1 MSDDR
6 SKVPH
11 DAVPPTGLEAPEPV
25 EFRIITRTSR
35 FLKWRDVA
43 PGHTY
48 KGVWLGT
55 RPANDPKYE
64 DPGVLKLADG
74 TELVFGM
81 PTALKGELLENEIP
95 TGTWISIRYDGR
107 IAGKKNSYHGFT
119 VGIDPAVTIKG
130 RQREEF

>member
-1 MSDDR
+1 MSDDK

-11 DAVPPTGLEAPEPV
+11 DAVPPAGLEAPEPV

-48 KGVWLGT
+48 KGIWLGT

-64 DPGVLKLADG
+64 DPGALKLADG

-81 PTALKGELLENEIP
+81 PTALRAGWGLDQGVRDLPAHRE
-95 TGTWISIRYDGR
+95 DGVQAR
-107 IAGKKNSYHGFT
+107 LRLRGCQQPG
-119 VGIDPAVTIKG
+119 
-130 RQREEF
+130 